1 MPKVLIV
8 DDSPAQL
15 YSLRRMV
22 EMAGHQAVVAESGE
36 RALEVAAAEH
46 PAVILMDIVMPGMSG
61 YQATRNLGRADSTRH
76 IPVIFVSARNGEA
89 DRQGKTGSHQGLAG
103 APTDSSPCFRPTAVL
118 QTVLCFDSAGHRVSP
133 NGVDRRPRTW
143 HGTGSSPLCR
153 ILEETIPDA
162 PSYRKVALGGRVF
175 T

>member
-1 MPKVLIV
+1 MNWPQEAGGTMPKVLIV

-89 DRQGKTGSHQGLAG
+89 DRQWGLRQGACEYVTKPVDPALLL
-103 APTDSSPCFRPTAVL
+103 TAI
-118 QTVLCFDSAGHRVSP
+118 SEAM
-133 NGVDRRPRTW
+133 
-143 HGTGSSPLCR
+143 
-153 ILEETIPDA
+153 A
-162 PSYRKVALGGRVF
+162 A
-175 T
+175 